1 MTAAIVNAWGDPR
14 PADELERAAEERQS
28 EHNLHSSKRA
38 VPCETCGSIH
48 AGEPGQLWEREA
60 ERQVGDPETGEISPR
75 LSYALHTSR
84 RTPGPVAGYV
94 RERGERRGVA
104 SGMIIAGE
112 VREHTPYRHT
122 GFECGAL

>member
-1 MTAAIVNAWGDPR
+1 MTARETDINRGSG
-14 PADELERAAEERQS
+14 ADESRY
-28 EHNLHSSKRA
+28 A
-38 VPCETCGSIH
+38 VYAYPYTEANQHVFTT
-48 AGEPGQLWEREA
+48 AGQLWEREA